1 MSQARR
7 WCFTWNNYPEVE
19 PIDPSTGLGGN
30 ITDDVW
36 INALKKAKY
45 KYLIVGKEVG
55 DSGTKHL
62 QGYMEFTSGKRFE
75 TLQKA
80 LVGVH
85 WERAN
90 GNAQQNITYCSKGG
104 EVFEDGDVSEQGK
117 RNDLIEAMADIKIGM
132 KELDFFETHPM
143 VMFKYPRACD
153 RYRTLCEKETRKGFN
168 KKEVAV
174 LWGETGTGKTRAAM
188 ECFPDAFIVSTTQ
201 TGLWWDGYDG
211 EECVVFDEF
220 RDNAIG
226 LAIFLRFLDGYY
238 CQVPIKGG
246 SKTLMAKNIIITSN
260 VDPQDWYAGCDRKS
274 RAAMFRRFDEIIY
287 FKANGDQIVQSS
299 ELEQLKHI
307 NPMAGPD
314 VSSTR

>member
-1 MSQARR
+1 MER
-7 WCFTWNNYPEVE
+7 
-19 PIDPSTGLGGN
+19 
-30 ITDDVW
+30 
-36 INALKKAKY
+36 LKKAKY
-45 KYLIVGKEVG
+45 KYLICGKEICPTT
-55 DSGTKHL
+55 GTPHL
-62 QGYMEFTSGKRFE
+62 QGYMEFASGKRFD

-80 LVGVH
+80 LMQVNLR
-85 WERAN
+85 RAE
-90 GNAQQNITYCSKGG
+90 GNAQQNILYCSKGDQSHDEFVQLKEKG
-104 EVFEDGDVSEQGK
+104 PNYGLNAQVYEDGDVSEQGK
-117 RNDLIEAMADIKIGM
+117 RNDLVEAMADIKIGM

-153 RYRTLCEKETRKGFN
+153 RYRTLCEKERSKGFN
-168 KKEVAV
+168 KKEVSV

-211 EECVVFDEF
+211 EEVVVFDEF